1 MIYKLILR
9 KEIHKDLED
18 LRKGNKQDYVK
29 CFDLILAALSNPYEG
44 IGKPE
49 RLKYSDENTILY
61 SRRINE
67 KDRLVYW
74 VDEENEVIEIL
85 ACKGHYDDK

>member
-29 CFDLILAALSNPYEG
+29 CFDLILATLSNPYEG

-49 RLKYSDENTILY
+49 HLKYSDENTIL
-61 SRRINE
+61 
-67 KDRLVYW
+67 
-74 VDEENEVIEIL
+74 
-85 ACKGHYDDK
+85 